1 MEAAATSAPSSGPTA
16 SIKRVPAKPKAALA
30 PGTRKP
36 AARTSK
42 TVVKDLPGIVDI
54 TAMIAEAAYHLA
66 AGRGFAPGHDVEDW
80 LQAEQQILSRYR

>member
-1 MEAAATSAPSSGPTA
+1 MEAATPSSVPTA
-16 SIKRVPAKPKAALA
+16 SIKRVQAKPK
-30 PGTRKP
+30 PGLTSASRKT
-36 AARTSK
+36 AVRKSK
-42 TVVKDLPGIVDI
+42 TVVKDLPEIVDI